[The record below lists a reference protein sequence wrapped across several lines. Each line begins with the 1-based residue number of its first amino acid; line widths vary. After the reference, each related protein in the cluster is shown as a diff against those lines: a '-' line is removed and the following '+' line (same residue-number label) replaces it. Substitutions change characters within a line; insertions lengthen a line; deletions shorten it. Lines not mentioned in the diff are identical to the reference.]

1 MSDPKRPSSLE
12 GLGERIKSAKARH
25 EGRQEKPGKA
35 GAHGG
40 LALGMRIATEMAAAL
55 AVGVG
60 MGWLLDEWLGTR
72 PWMMIVF
79 FIFGAAAAF
88 VNLMRVA
95 KAAERAAEEARRAPR
110 LPDDGADGS
119 DRGE

>member
-1 MSDPKRPSSLE
+1 MNDPKRPSPLE
-12 GLGERIKSAKARH
+12 GLGERIRSARARH
-25 EGRQEKPGKA
+25 EGREAQSGKSDT
-35 GAHGG
+35 HGG

-79 FIFGAAAAF
+79 FVFGAAAAF
-88 VNLMRVA
+88 VNLIRVA
-95 KAAERAAEEARRAPR
+95 READRAAEEARRAAGR
-110 LPDDGADGS
+110 PDRGS
-119 DRGE
+119 DGNGTGE